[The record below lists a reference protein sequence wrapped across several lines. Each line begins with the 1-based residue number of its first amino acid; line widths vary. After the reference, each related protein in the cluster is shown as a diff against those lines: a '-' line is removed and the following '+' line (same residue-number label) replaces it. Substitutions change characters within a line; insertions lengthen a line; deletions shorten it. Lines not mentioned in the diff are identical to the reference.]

1 MCLNVTGVKGTC
13 NQPQGSCRS
22 AHTFNVPIQALVTKL
37 AAVNAHCQAA
47 SPIFPAVNAHCQAA
61 SPIFPAAKT
70 RLIYHTL
77 EQFHYTDIWLYL
89 IL

>member
-1 MCLNVTGVKGTC
+1 MWLIIQDMCLNVTGVKGTC
-13 NQPQGSCRS
+13 NLPQGSYRS
-22 AHTFNVPIQALVTKL
+22 AHTFKVPIQALVTKL
-37 AAVNAHCQAA
+37 AAVNAHC
-47 SPIFPAVNAHCQAA
+47 HAA

-77 EQFHYTDIWLYL
+77 EQFHYTDIWLYF